1 MPERSA
7 APLHLLAG
15 RRLGRGDRA
24 YRYSLLPR
32 RGERDE
38 LHRQDRRGR
47 QAAQQDAQ
55 MRDARPGKYERLRYP
70 PSLFLES
77 TEDIKDDKTLDI
89 FENVMAGTTTYFTNN
104 STNVVGSVH
113 IPDGMTERIVSDV

>member
-1 MPERSA
+1 MFRKEWIFCVI
-7 APLHLLAG
+7 LLSTLFSG
-15 RRLGRGDRA
+15 
-24 YRYSLLPR
+24 
-32 RGERDE
+32 
-38 LHRQDRRGR
+38 
-47 QAAQQDAQ
+47 
-55 MRDARPGKYERLRYP
+55 YP

-89 FENVMAGTTTYFTNN
+89 FENVMAGTTAYFTNN